1 MNKYEA
7 FINWVR
13 KQEVEDFPP
22 EFEEVLEELQVLA
35 EQPAKPELTEVGAQ
49 LLEYLQTQGDVRLK
63 TKDISEGMGISSRK
77 IAGAMRKLTTDG
89 FVSKHGQN
97 PVIYSLTDKGKE
109 FNLQEY
115 KEKLKG
121 ENN

>member
-63 TKDISEGMGISSRK
+63 AKDISEGMGISSRK

-89 FVSKHGQN
+89 FVSKHGQS